1 MRALNRQGV
10 TVVLTTH
17 YLEEAETMC
26 DQIAIMDQGQIVAL
40 GDTKALIQKLD
51 EKKLTVS
58 TIEPIGALPATLR
71 SIGAV
76 LVDDHRIEISYRPSE
91 TRVGDLLDLLRSAD
105 LTIRDLATVEADLEE
120 LFMRLT
126 GSSKEQDGAAVE

>member
-1 MRALNRQGV
+1 
-10 TVVLTTH
+10 VVLTTH